1 MSGAGD
7 QIRNGSV
14 RICVSHTGHRY
25 SFVEST
31 LMKISKILCP
41 IDFSEFNQ
49 LANGIASD
57 IASICGASIVY
68 LAVADQGSDDY
79 AYAMERTIEKTLEQ
93 LSEFHPKADGIEHAH
108 EVRVSN
114 LTAQAIVEFANSNDV
129 DLIVLATHGRSGWK
143 RILMGSVAESILRTS
158 RCPVLTVK
166 PDSEHSDATSES
178 STANLG

>member
-1 MSGAGD
+1 
-7 QIRNGSV
+7 
-14 RICVSHTGHRY
+14 
-25 SFVEST
+25 
-31 LMKISKILCP
+31 MKISKILCP

-49 LANGIASD
+49 IANGIASD

-68 LAVADQGSDDY
+68 LAVADQGPDDY
-79 AYAMERTIEKTLEQ
+79 TFAIERTIEKAMVQ
-93 LSEFHPKADGIEHAH
+93 LSEFHPTADDIEHAH

-166 PDSEHSDATSES
+166 PDSKHSDKSET